1 VPLYAKHRRYHY
13 RRAYSVTGVSGSGK
27 STLIKKI
34 ISCNAKK
41 LDNAGEKAGQF
52 SEMTGSF
59 SFKAYRICRS
69 KSYR

>member
-1 VPLYAKHRRYHY
+1 VFPEVEKYAYQEN
-13 RRAYSVTGVSGSGK
+13 V
-27 STLIKKI
+27 
-34 ISCNAKK
+34 SCNAKK

-59 SFKAYRICRS
+59 FIKAYRICRS

>member
-1 VPLYAKHRRYHY
+1 VLT
-13 RRAYSVTGVSGSGK
+13 VVGVSGGK

-34 ISCNAKK
+34 LFPAMQKK

-59 SFKAYRICRS
+59 TFKAYRICRS